1 MNEIW
6 FRISH
11 AFVAFF
17 AILFKGRLT
26 EAFVREVRKVAA
38 EPLPGASGTAPAVA
52 APIASPAGPAVDP
65 GDRAVQIL
73 GLLQR
78 DGRLVDFLM
87 EDLSGYADS
96 QIGAAVRDVHAG
108 CRQAIGRYL
117 TLDSILAGQEG
128 QPVSV
133 PPGADLATVRLVGN
147 VTGHPP
153 FRGTLLHR
161 GWRVTA
167 LSLPPLPDGTARR
180 VLAQAEVEVS

>member
-6 FRISH
+6 FRVSH
-11 AFVAFF
+11 AVVAFF

-26 EAFVREVRKVAA
+26 EEFARQVRRDAA
-38 EPLPGASGTAPAVA
+38 AGAPAPGGKPAPAVV
-52 APIASPAGPAVDP
+52 APPPAPAVDP

-87 EDLSGYADS
+87 EDLSGYVDA

-108 CRQAIGRYL
+108 CRQALRRYL
-117 TLDSILAGQEG
+117 ALDTILAGQEG

-133 PPGADLATVRLVGN
+133 PPGTDFAAVRLVGN
-147 VTGHPP
+147 VTGQPP

-167 LSLPPLPDGTARR
+167 LSLPPLPDGTLRR
-180 VLAQAEVEVS
+180 VLAQAEVEVG